1 MKKLLL
7 LLLGVSTVAF
17 AQQEK
22 SFKHTVLQGETI
34 GLISKKYN
42 VSEKEVLQLN
52 PGAEKGLQE
61 NTMLIIPNHQSI
73 SYLLKKNDVNSVV
86 YTQHQVAAK
95 ETLFGIAKQHN
106 ISIDELEKANTE
118 ILANGLKEGQTLQIP
133 QNYPVQMTSNAKQ
146 EGVLTGNLHEVQPK
160 ETLFSIARLYNV
172 SVKDLDELNA
182 EILKEGLK
190 IGQKIAIPN
199 KKKTISGAARI
210 INAETVFHIVLPKE
224 TKYSISKKYG
234 ITIEQL
240 EMQNPE
246 IINGLV
252 EGNQLAINKSIIKAK
267 NENEELMIAL
277 AEKQAAAEKAK
288 GQTAKIE
295 DLEDRLKVQKELNK
309 KMITLNKLNINLN
322 AIDETKTG
330 SVEKLRL
337 VLDANKKIQDIL
349 IGKLDSLAVTMENDL
364 EGLKNKEVETL
375 EESRKLEKESYQNI
389 GETNKLI
396 LQLKKDL
403 AENRKIYTGIMSKVQ
418 RITVQENHEYKKK
431 VRESLSDKDL
441 ASLEEI
447 GKLSEGQLE
456 SEKKNSQL
464 LTKIDLIGS
473 EKNNELKRKISKA
486 TFYSSEA
493 REYDDKL
500 ALVKLQ
506 RYQKNAAENDKD
518 VASTTQETVNAA
530 DIRKNLSNKTVD
542 ENKLTKIEVIK
553 NLNDLQNGYYL
564 IAGVFQEAKDRD
576 AFAIK
581 LSDSGETKTS
591 FFYNVNNLSYY
602 VYTKIFNTADEAIF
616 EYNQKLNK
624 ELFGNLFIVQV
635 QKEQ

>member
-7 LLLGVSTVAF
+7 LLLGVSNIAF

-22 SFKHTVLQGETI
+22 SFKHTVISGETVAQ
-34 GLISKKYN
+34 ISKKYN

-61 NTMLIIPNHQSI
+61 NTTLIIPNHQSI
-73 SYLLKKNDVNSVV
+73 SYLLKKSDVNAVV

-106 ISIDELEKANTE
+106 ITVEALEKANTA
-118 ILANGLKEGQTLQIP
+118 ILASGLKEGQTLQIP
-133 QNYPVQMTSNAKQ
+133 QNNTLQATVPM
-146 EGVLTGNLHEVQPK
+146 TGNLHEVQPK

-182 EILKEGLK
+182 ENLKEGLK

-199 KKKTISGAARI
+199 KKKTISGSARI
-210 INAETVFHIVLPKE
+210 INSETVFHIVLPKE

-277 AEKQAAAEKAK
+277 AEKQAATEKAK
-288 GQTAKIE
+288 GQAAKIE
-295 DLEDRLKVQKELNK
+295 DLEDRLTVQKELNK

-337 VLDANKKIQDIL
+337 VLDANKKIQDVL

-364 EGLKNKEVETL
+364 ADLKNRDVETL
-375 EESRKLEKESYQNI
+375 EESKKLEKESYQNI

-396 LQLKKDL
+396 LQLKRDL

-431 VRESLSDKDL
+431 VKENLSDKDL

-447 GKLSEGQLE
+447 NKLSEGQLE

-473 EKNNELKRKISKA
+473 EKSNELKRKISKA

-506 RYQKNAAENDKD
+506 RYQKNAAANDKD
-518 VASTTQETVNAA
+518 VASTTEETLNAA
-530 DIRKNLSNKTVD
+530 DIRKNLSSKTID
-542 ENKLTKIEVIK
+542 ENKLTKIEVLK
-553 NLNDLQNGYYL
+553 NLNELENGYYL
-564 IAGVFQEAKDRD
+564 VAGVFQEAKERD

-581 LSDSGETKTS
+581 LTDSGESKTS

-602 VYTKIFNTADEAIF
+602 VYTEIFHTADEAIF
-616 EYNQKLNK
+616 EYNLKVNK
-624 ELFGNLFIVQV
+624 ELFGSLFIVQV